1 MKSINQI
8 EKEIIDEFEMFESW
22 MQKYEYLIDLGKEL
36 PVMSEGL
43 KVDENLI
50 RGCQSNVWLS
60 SYLKDE
66 KIFFLADSDALI
78 TRGLIALLIKVF
90 SNASAK
96 EIALFDLKLIP
107 QIGLDKHL
115 SMNRSNGLVKMIEKI
130 KEISLNYLKKEE

>member
-1 MKSINQI
+1 MNLVER
-8 EKEIIDEFEMFESW
+8 EKNIISDFNFLESW
-22 MQKYEYLIDLGKEL
+22 DQKYEFLIDLGKEL

-43 KVDENLI
+43 KVEENLI
-50 RGCQSNVWLS
+50 KGCQSNVWLS

-66 KIFFLADSDALI
+66 KICFLADSDALI
-78 TRGLIALLIKVF
+78 TRGLIALLLKVF
-90 SNASAK
+90 SNARAK
-96 EIALFDLKLIP
+96 EIALFDLKLIS

>member
-1 MKSINQI
+1 MNLI
-8 EKEIIDEFEMFESW
+8 EREKNIISDFNFLESW
-22 MQKYEYLIDLGKEL
+22 DQKYEFLIDLGKEL

-43 KVDENLI
+43 KVEENLI
-50 RGCQSNVWLS
+50 KGCQSNVWLS

-66 KIFFLADSDALI
+66 KICFLADSDALI
-78 TRGLIALLIKVF
+78 TRGLIALLLKVF
-90 SNASAK
+90 SNARAK
-96 EIALFDLKLIP
+96 EIALFDLKLIS

>member
-1 MKSINQI
+1 MNLI
-8 EKEIIDEFEMFESW
+8 EREKNIISDFNFLESW
-22 MQKYEYLIDLGKEL
+22 DQKYEFLIDLGKEL

-43 KVDENLI
+43 KVEKNLI
-50 RGCQSNVWLS
+50 KGCQSNVWLS

-66 KIFFLADSDALI
+66 KICFLADSDALI
-78 TRGLIALLIKVF
+78 TRGLIALLLKVF
-90 SNASAK
+90 SNARAK
-96 EIALFDLKLIP
+96 EIALFDLKLIS

>member
-1 MKSINQI
+1 MNLI
-8 EKEIIDEFEMFESW
+8 EREKNIISDFNFLESW
-22 MQKYEYLIDLGKEL
+22 DQKYEFLIDLGKGL

-43 KVDENLI
+43 KVEENLI
-50 RGCQSNVWLS
+50 KGCQSNVWLS

-66 KIFFLADSDALI
+66 KICFLADSDALI
-78 TRGLIALLIKVF
+78 TRGLIALLLKVF
-90 SNASAK
+90 SNARAK
-96 EIALFDLKLIP
+96 EIALFDLKLIS

>member
-1 MKSINQI
+1 MNLI
-8 EKEIIDEFEMFESW
+8 EREKNIISDFNFLESW
-22 MQKYEYLIDLGKEL
+22 DQKYEFLIDLGKEL

-43 KVDENLI
+43 KVEKNLI
-50 RGCQSNVWLS
+50 KGCQSNVWLS

-66 KIFFLADSDALI
+66 KVCFLADSDALI
-78 TRGLIALLIKVF
+78 TRGLIALLLKVF
-90 SNASAK
+90 SNARAK
-96 EIALFDLKLIP
+96 EIALFDLKLIS

>member
-1 MKSINQI
+1 MNLI
-8 EKEIIDEFEMFESW
+8 EREKNIISDFNFLESW
-22 MQKYEYLIDLGKEL
+22 DQKYEFLIDLGKEL

-43 KVDENLI
+43 KVEENLI
-50 RGCQSNVWLS
+50 KGCQSNVWLS

-66 KIFFLADSDALI
+66 KICFLADSDALI
-78 TRGLIALLIKVF
+78 TRGLIALLLKVF
-90 SNASAK
+90 SNARAK
-96 EIALFDLKLIP
+96 EIALFDLNLIS

>member
-1 MKSINQI
+1 MSLI
-8 EKEIIDEFEMFESW
+8 EREKNIISDFNFLESW
-22 MQKYEYLIDLGKEL
+22 DQKYEFLIDLGKEL

-43 KVDENLI
+43 KVEENLI
-50 RGCQSNVWLS
+50 KGCQSNVWLS

-66 KIFFLADSDALI
+66 KICFLADSDALI
-78 TRGLIALLIKVF
+78 TRGLIALLLKVF
-90 SNASAK
+90 SNARAK
-96 EIALFDLKLIP
+96 EIALFDLKLIS